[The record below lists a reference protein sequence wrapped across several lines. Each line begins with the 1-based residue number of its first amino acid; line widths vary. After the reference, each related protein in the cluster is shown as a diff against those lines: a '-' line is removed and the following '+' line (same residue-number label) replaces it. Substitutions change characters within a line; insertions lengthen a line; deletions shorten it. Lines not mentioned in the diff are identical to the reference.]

1 MTEQLVTANAEDV
14 PHASAANM
22 TLIARSRD
30 ELQAEQRRLISWCD
44 AKLVEINAER
54 EEFEG
59 MIALHKLRK
68 WKTSTLQGA
77 LNKARQRVTFYEKV
91 KAALDAGFYIVP
103 NFPGDVFAIRTN
115 REPLGVGT
123 SSYSGRDALA
133 RMPQQAAAA
142 LPIGAG
148 EYQSPRP
155 MGYVEEHPSADG
167 KRTDYTAVVSDFATI
182 KFPFAFAKAEILT
195 ATQEAMSLRL
205 FDELAAL
212 PSRARKAD
220 PMIVGRIVRPGV
232 PRWSRDR
239 SGYLSLLVIWWLD
252 TSTI

>member
-1 MTEQLVTANAEDV
+1 MTEQLAVTDAEES
-14 PHASAANM
+14 PRTTAANM

-44 AKLVEINAER
+44 AKLAEISAER
-54 EEFEG
+54 DEFEG

-77 LNKARQRVTFYEKV
+77 LNKAKQRVTFYEKV
-91 KAALDAGFYIVP
+91 KAALEAGFYIVP

-115 REPLGVGT
+115 REPIGTGT
-123 SSYSGRDALA
+123 SRYGRSGAVA
-133 RMPQQAAAA
+133 NMPLQSAAA
-142 LPIGAG
+142 LPAGTG

-155 MGYVEEHPSADG
+155 MGHIEENLSADG
-167 KRTDYTAVVSDFATI
+167 KNTEYTAIVSDYAPI
-182 KFPFAFAKAEILT
+182 EFPFAFAKAEILT

-220 PMIVGRIVRPGV
+220 PMIVGRIVRPWV
-232 PRWSRDR
+232 PKWSRDR
-239 SGYLSLLVIWWLD
+239 NGYLTFLVIWWLD
-252 TSTI
+252 TATV